1 MIVASDAD
9 EAWWP
14 PTFKPSSLGR
24 RWLALWIIHDASQS
38 TLRSSSDKNFRR
50 SALDIF
56 AFLLART
63 RTLPALGT
71 LRKRP

>member
-38 TLRSSSDKNFRR
+38 TLRSSPTRISGDQPWT
-50 SALDIF
+50 
-56 AFLLART
+56 FLHS
-63 RTLPALGT
+63 
-71 LRKRP
+71 